1 MTTPVT
7 LYTTAVD
14 KVIRHIM
21 SGLKNGSYVPGQ
33 RLAES
38 DLSAAT
44 GVGRSPVREALRIL
58 SGEGVISLI
67 PNQGARLR
75 EMTRED
81 YVNFINATAALI
93 EIGLELAIDHIHI
106 PQNEKKV
113 RAAYETIQKRSTDLT
128 GAALMEAIY
137 EFYLAVNDITGNEYL
152 NKFMRRFHF
161 ERLIKEL
168 ERNQFSTYLKES
180 LIRYDQLF
188 QALLNRDRSE
198 VRRLWAQQ
206 TEAMLSVK
214 KL

>member
-7 LYTTAVD
+7 LHTTAVD

-21 SGLKNGSYVPGQ
+21 SGLRDGSYVPGQ

-81 YVNFINATAALI
+81 YINFINATAALI
-93 EIGLELAIDHIHI
+93 EIGLDLAIDYIHI
-106 PQNEKKV
+106 PQNEKKI
-113 RAAYETIQKRSTDLT
+113 RTAYETIKKRSADLT
-128 GAALMEAIY
+128 GATLMEAIY
-137 EFYLAVNDITGNEYL
+137 EFYIAVNDTTGNEYL

-188 QALLNRDRSE
+188 QALLNRDKSE
-198 VRRLWAQQ
+198 VRRLWAEQ
-206 TEAMLSVK
+206 TAAMLSVK

>member
-7 LYTTAVD
+7 LHTTAVD

-21 SGLKNGSYVPGQ
+21 SGLRDGSYVPGQ

-81 YVNFINATAALI
+81 YINFINATAALI
-93 EIGLELAIDHIHI
+93 EIGLELAIDYIHI
-106 PQNEKKV
+106 PQNEKKI
-113 RAAYETIQKRSTDLT
+113 RTAYEAIKKRSTDLT

-137 EFYLAVNDITGNEYL
+137 EFYIAVNDTTGNEYL

-168 ERNQFSTYLKES
+168 ERNQFSAYLKES
-180 LIRYDQLF
+180 LIRYDKLF
-188 QALLNRDRSE
+188 QALLNRDKSE
-198 VRRLWAQQ
+198 VRRLWAEQ
-206 TEAMLSVK
+206 TAAMLSVK